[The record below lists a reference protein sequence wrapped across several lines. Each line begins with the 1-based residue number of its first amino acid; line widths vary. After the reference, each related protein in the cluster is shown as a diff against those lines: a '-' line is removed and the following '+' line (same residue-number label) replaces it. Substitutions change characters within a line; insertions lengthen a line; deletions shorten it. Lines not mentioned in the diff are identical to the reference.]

1 MKKSF
6 IVRAGII
13 SVAILTA
20 VSFTG
25 CSQVKDEATGE
36 TATVATAE
44 SGLSESID
52 FVSSLDAESI
62 TEDFV
67 NENLDQLKVVSRNMN
82 PILASKVITILN
94 QDGGE
99 KVAKDVKMFWV
110 YAKHGN
116 SALVQIPMPVFDG
129 EASGVRYSN
138 ASIISTSQNI
148 EFKAVCDSY
157 GCVTDDVQTRVDNV
171 TTEGT
176 TKFVAEDGSVGY
188 VEDTTDDGVTGTIF
202 YQIPAVSNASLTFD
216 GPCTVKIEYTISNS
230 ATDKEMNAVNSYFEH
245 LGLPT
250 E

>member
-13 SVAILTA
+13 AVAILTA
-20 VSFTG
+20 VSMVG
-25 CSQVKDEATGE
+25 CSQTKDTATGE
-36 TATVATAE
+36 TANVSTAE

-52 FVSSLDAESI
+52 FTSSLDAETI

-67 NENLDQLKVVSRNMN
+67 NENLNQLKVVSRSMN

-99 KVAKDVKMFWV
+99 NVAKNVNMFWV

-116 SALVQIPMPVFDG
+116 SALVQIPMPVFNDTS
-129 EASGVRYSN
+129 ASVRYSN
-138 ASIISTSQNI
+138 ASIVSSTQNV
-148 EFKAVCDSY
+148 EFKAICDSF
-157 GCVTDDVQTRVDNV
+157 GCVTDNVQTCVDNLTV
-171 TTEGT
+171 DGT
-176 TKFVAEDGSVGY
+176 TTFVAEDGSVGH
-188 VEDTTDDGVTGTIF
+188 VESTADGSITGTIF
-202 YQIPAVSNASLTFD
+202 YQIPSVSNESLTFD
-216 GPCTVKIEYTISNS
+216 GPCTIKIEYTISGA
-230 ATDKEMNAVNSYFEH
+230 ATEEEMSVIDSYFEY